1 MQAIGVWPGGQVLTF
16 LYPLSSLTHTH
27 TQLLA
32 SIQSFW
38 NFVQHSRPRGIV
50 TLVNPVE
57 PVCPYATFMI
67 EINADL
73 AKQCLTVVPPAQFLG
88 RTIPALKHSSFS
100 LRPQITP
107 ITAQSILASYS
118 SRRSYATGRRLGP
131 TAPRRHLWKT
141 APSSFLK
148 WMPPTTV
155 PNPIATARVMI
166 LEREANSVPNDVP
179 KQIAL
184 WEGLMSLKT
193 PVAYERITSRWERL
207 LALVSSFF
215 KFAVFALS
223 VILTRL

>member
-1 MQAIGVWPGGQVLTF
+1 MQAIGVWPGGQVSSLRNS
-16 LYPLSSLTHTH
+16 LSSLTH

-57 PVCPYATFMI
+57 PVCPYAVFMT

-73 AKQCLTVVPPAQFLG
+73 PQQCLAIAPPAHFLG
-88 RTIPALKHSSFS
+88 GALPALKHSSFS
-100 LRPQITP
+100 LRPQINP

-131 TAPRRHLWKT
+131 TVPRRYLWKST
-141 APSSFLK
+141 PSSFLK
-148 WMPPTTV
+148 WMPPATV

-184 WEGLMSLKT
+184 WEGLISLKT

-207 LALVSSFF
+207 LALVSIFF
-215 KFAVFALS
+215 FS
-223 VILTRL
+223 RLQSLRSPLY